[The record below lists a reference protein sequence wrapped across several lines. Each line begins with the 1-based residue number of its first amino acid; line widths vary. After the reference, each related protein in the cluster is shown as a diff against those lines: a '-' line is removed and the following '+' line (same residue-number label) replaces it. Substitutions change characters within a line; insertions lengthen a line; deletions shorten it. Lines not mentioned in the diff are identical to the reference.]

1 MLSTSQRVVVTTFN
15 SGHLLWS
22 LVAAVLLYGGHPCAG
37 QGRVHDV
44 QGGLFGGTLKYSGE
58 QMDDM
63 FGMTGGVSLGYT
75 VMNRLHLDARVV
87 LGEYRW
93 KITPTKIAADPEYFG
108 AGAQV
113 GDFYPGTTTVIDSVN
128 VSSATMVDLV
138 VRYVLVPGITARP
151 FLTAGI
157 GLLSFNPSNTS
168 GFAPLP
174 NNDRGTYSKTVAS
187 IILGGGVQFPLSRRL
202 NLVLQAERRLVFS
215 QFLDDVNP
223 RRSNDGLT
231 MVSLGLSYTF
241 NRMSSRPPR
250 HDHDRHSGDQESAC
264 EADHPEEECLPHR
277 GAPPGWDAVFERQ
290 DEECAE
296 CTSCTMCPACDE
308 CVHVKCAVCLCCY
321 CRTCSACCCMPC
333 PLRGEATGQ
342 GSDDDMPEDEPSK
355 GKGAAPTAAPVADS
369 KPSAEQPPAPQP
381 SKPDGAEP
389 MSVPCPA
396 GQHRECFGPPGFG
409 ICVDNEP
416 PRGPQKIRWDLART
430 LDDGSLLREA
440 EADGRWYRKQIM
452 PDGSER
458 ITKGALP
465 FEVTDCKEC
474 KEKMK

>member
-1 MLSTSQRVVVTTFN
+1 MTNTYRSLRVCC
-15 SGHLLWS
+15 LL
-22 LVAAVLLYGGHPCAG
+22 VMILLRGVQPAAG

-63 FGMTGGVSLGYT
+63 FGPAGGISLGYS
-75 VMNRLHLDARVV
+75 VMNRLHLDARVA

-93 KITPTKIAADPEYFG
+93 KITPTKIAADPDYFG
-108 AGAQV
+108 SGAKV
-113 GDFYPGTTTVIDSVN
+113 GDFYPGSTTVIDSVN
-128 VSSATMVDLV
+128 VSSTTMVDLV
-138 VRYVLVPGITARP
+138 ARYVLVPGIRARP
-151 FLTAGI
+151 FLTAGV
-157 GLLSFNPSNTS
+157 GLLSFNPSNSS

-174 NNDRGTYSKTVAS
+174 NNEMGEYSTTVAS
-187 IILGGGVQFPLSRRL
+187 IILGGGVRFPISRRVD
-202 NLVLQAERRLVFS
+202 LVLQAERRLVFS

-223 RRSNDGLT
+223 KRSNDGLT
-231 MVSLGLSYTF
+231 MATIGLSYTF
-241 NRMSSRPPR
+241 NRMSSRSQR
-250 HDHDRHSGDQESAC
+250 HDHDRDGGDQPPAC
-264 EADHPEEECLPHR
+264 EAEHPDQECIPHR

-333 PLRGEATGQ
+333 PMRGNGADGS
-342 GSDDDMPEDEPSK
+342 SDDDGPEDEPAK
-355 GKGAAPTAAPVADS
+355 DRGATPVPAPAAKPEPPV
-369 KPSAEQPPAPQP
+369 PQPP
-381 SKPDGAEP
+381 KPEGAEP
-389 MSVPCPA
+389 MSAPCPG

-430 LDDGSLLREA
+430 LEDGSLLRES
-440 EADGRWYRKQIM
+440 EVDGRWYRKQIM

-458 ITKGALP
+458 ISKGALP

-474 KEKMK
+474 KEKMR

>member
-1 MLSTSQRVVVTTFN
+1 MLSTSQRVVVTKFN
-15 SGHLLWS
+15 SGYPLWCLL
-22 LVAAVLLYGGHPCAG
+22 AAMLLYGSHPCAG

-63 FGMTGGVSLGYT
+63 FGPAGGISLGYS
-75 VMNRLHLDARVV
+75 VMNRLHLDARVT

-93 KITPTKIAADPEYFG
+93 KITPTKIAADPDYFG
-108 AGAQV
+108 SGAQV

-138 VRYVLVPGITARP
+138 ARYVLVPGIKARP

-157 GLLSFNPSNTS
+157 GLLSFNPSNSS

-174 NNDRGTYSKTVAS
+174 NNEKGEYSTTVAS
-187 IILGGGVQFPLSRRL
+187 LILGGGVRFPLSRRL
-202 NLVLQAERRLVFS
+202 DLVVQAERRLVFS

-223 RRSNDGLT
+223 KRSNDGLT

-250 HDHDRHSGDQESAC
+250 HDHDRHTGDQEPAC

-290 DEECAE
+290 DEECTE

-333 PLRGEATGQ
+333 PMQRSDGGGGDSE
-342 GSDDDMPEDEPSK
+342 DDDGQAGPAQS
-355 GKGAAPTAAPVADS
+355 DS
-369 KPSAEQPPAPQP
+369 QAPAPKP
-381 SKPDGAEP
+381 APAPAPNAPPEPAKPDGAEP